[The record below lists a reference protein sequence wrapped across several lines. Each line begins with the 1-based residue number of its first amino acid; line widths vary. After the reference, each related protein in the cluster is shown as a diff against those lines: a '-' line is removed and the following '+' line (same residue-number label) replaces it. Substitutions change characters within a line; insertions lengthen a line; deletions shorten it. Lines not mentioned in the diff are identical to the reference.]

1 MEIKI
6 GIVNAAREVSIDAQ
20 ESAETIEQQLRESLA
35 QPNAAVLTLTDAK
48 GRKVLIP
55 AHGIA
60 YLDLGQPN
68 SRQVGFGTL

>member
-6 GIVNAAREVSIDAQ
+6 GITNTAREVSIDAQ
-20 ESAETIEQQLRESLA
+20 ESAQAIEQQLRDSIRE
-35 QPNAAVLTLTDAK
+35 PDAVLTLTDAK
-48 GRKVLIP
+48 GRKVLVP
-55 AHGIA
+55 ARGIA